1 MSIGAQT
8 VLVEGAIPNLGCIV
22 VNTVIR
28 TYQWLCVMSV
38 NAILIYIFKV
48 V

>member
-1 MSIGAQT
+1 T
-8 VLVEGAIPNLGCIV
+8 IPNLGCIV
-22 VNTVIR
+22 ENTVMG

-38 NAILIYIFKV
+38 NAISIYIFKV